1 MEACPACGSPRIYPS
16 RARSIAERI
25 RRGLTRKRPYRCHAC
40 NWRRW
45 IDVPPPPRLADT
57 DPEDL
62 RRARSSQPIGKSD
75 FDGLDPR

>member
-1 MEACPACGSPRIYPS
+1 MEACPACASPRIYPS

-25 RRGLTRKRPYRCHAC
+25 RRGFTTKRPYRCHAC

-45 IDVPPPPRLADT
+45 IDVPAPTRLADT

-62 RRARSSQPIGKSD
+62 RRARSAEPIGKSD
-75 FDGLDPR
+75 LDGLDPR

>member
-45 IDVPPPPRLADT
+45 IDVPRPPRLADT

-62 RRARSSQPIGKSD
+62 RGARSAQPIGKSD